1 MKILLDT
8 STLVAALVG
17 AHPNHTL
24 AFPWLQKAKAKAF
37 TGFVAAHSIAEL
49 YSILTTLPI
58 RPRISSATA
67 VQLLKRDVLDQFEVV
82 SLSKEDYAAVIEH
95 LSELGVI
102 GGAIYDALIV
112 RAAIRAQADQIV
124 TFNADDFRRVYP
136 ALAKKI
142 VSPQP

>member
-1 MKILLDT
+1 VKILLDT
-8 STLVAALVG
+8 STLVAALVET
-17 AHPNHTL
+17 HPNHAL

-37 TGFVAAHSIAEL
+37 TGFVASHSIAEL

-58 RPRISSATA
+58 RPRISPATA
-67 VQLLKRDVLDQFEVV
+67 VQLLKRDVFDQLEAV

-95 LSELGVI
+95 LSGLGI
-102 GGAIYDALIV
+102 SGGAIYDALIL
-112 RAAIRAQADQIV
+112 RAAITANVDQIV

-136 ALAKKI
+136 ALAEKI